1 MIAARAAC
9 APRAARR
16 AGVAGLICCLAAAAT
31 GCADVSD
38 RAQRSSL
45 VALRQQEPAPRG
57 DLPYGDPT
65 RACERDEFGSLPP
78 SRLPRPGA
86 MPAGTFMRD
95 IQNRKLVVG
104 VDQNTLR
111 LGYFDPAKRGMRGFD
126 IDLAR
131 EVARAIFGGNPDDHI
146 SFKAV
151 TTSQR
156 AAAIVKHEVDIV
168 ASAYTVTCKRR
179 TRMHF
184 SDVYHVARQ
193 RLLVATG
200 STVRNL
206 EDLHGRKVCATKNS
220 TSWDRLERTGVVR
233 YPVSL
238 RVDCLVALE
247 QAKVDAI
254 TSDDAI
260 LLGLQD
266 QNPQTKIVG
275 PSLRCERYGL
285 AINLEHPEFVR
296 FVNGVLARLRERK
309 RLQALR
315 TTWLRGL
322 PKLEGDRAC
331 P

>member
-1 MIAARAAC
+1 
-9 APRAARR
+9 
-16 AGVAGLICCLAAAAT
+16 
-31 GCADVSD
+31 
-38 RAQRSSL
+38 
-45 VALRQQEPAPRG
+45 
-57 DLPYGDPT
+57 
-65 RACERDEFGSLPP
+65 
-78 SRLPRPGA
+78 
-86 MPAGTFMRD
+86 MRE
-95 IQNRKLVVG
+95 IQNRPDRKLVVG

-111 LGYFDPAKRGMRGFD
+111 LGYFDPAKSGMRGFD

-146 SFKAV
+146 TFKAV

-156 AAAIVKHEVDIV
+156 AAAIVKQEVDIV
-168 ASAYTVTCKRR
+168 ASAYTINCKRR

-200 STVRNL
+200 SPFRTL
-206 EDLHGRKVCATKNS
+206 DDLHGRKVCATKGS
-220 TSWDRLERTGVVR
+220 TSWDRLKRTGVRR

-285 AINLEHPEFVR
+285 AINLEHPEFVS
-296 FVNGVLARLRERK
+296 FVNGVLARLRDRK
-309 RLQALR
+309 RLQAFR
-315 TTWLRGL
+315 ATWLRGL

-331 P
+331 Q